1 MRVLGACLVSITMVG
16 AVASVAA
23 ADAGGVSAAGM
34 LNLMPLGTF
43 RAEFGNDRDSEGTE
57 LAYGIGAQIDYHVTS
72 NISIGFAP
80 RFTLNVIPDTADA
93 NDDAA
98 TQLDLLARVQYNH
111 PLNPQLTA
119 FGFLAPGYSIINLP
133 DDGNGLD
140 NPSGLVLG
148 FGAGGR
154 YMLNEKLF
162 AQGELGYQ
170 HGFHGLE
177 VMSRDITFATNYLHL
192 GVGIGSHF

>member
-93 NDDAA
+93 NDDAS
-98 TQLDLLARVQYNH
+98 TQLDLLARGQYNH
-111 PLNPQLTA
+111 PINPQVTA
-119 FGFLAPGYSIINLP
+119 FGFVALGYSRIMLP
-133 DDGNGLD
+133 DESNGVD
-140 NPSGLVLG
+140 DPAGLVLG

-154 YMLNEKLF
+154 YLLNGKMF
-162 AQGELGYQ
+162 VQGELGYQ
-170 HGFHGLE
+170 KGFHGVE
-177 VMSRDITFATNYLHL
+177 VMGRDITFATSYLHL
-192 GVGIGSHF
+192 GFGIGSHF